1 MSPALAAIALV
12 VIGAAVLAV
21 VARDV
26 RATTLGLLVVLLGAP
41 LVADPWPG
49 LAAIVARVAAALL
62 AARLLIVGLRGD
74 VETSGTRIGWPA
86 EALIAGAAAL
96 VGFGSHGLGAAP
108 LGSAEAHAAGFALIA
123 IAVAPL
129 AAGRDVLRIGV
140 GAALLLVGASLVRA
154 GLAPPP
160 GDGEHLVTALLTIG
174 LGGAIAVVVNA
185 ARAAGGLD
193 AVESG
198 GRRPRPPDAH
208 RPTEREREPPASRGD
223 RNRLPVSEPG
233 DQ

>member
-1 MSPALAAIALV
+1 MNPALAAIALV
-12 VIGAAVLAV
+12 VVGGAVLAV

-26 RATTLGLLVVLLGAP
+26 RATVLGLLVVLLGAP
-41 LVADPWPG
+41 LVVDPWPD

-62 AARLLIVGLRGD
+62 AARLLVVSLRGD

-86 EALIAGAAAL
+86 EALIAGAAAV
-96 VGFGSHGLGAAP
+96 VGFGSHGLGAPP
-108 LGSAEAHAAGFALIA
+108 LGSAEAHAAGFALVA
-123 IAVAPL
+123 VAVAPL

-140 GAALLLVGASLVRA
+140 GAALLVIGASLVRA

-160 GDGEHLVTALLTIG
+160 TDGEHLAMALLTIG
-174 LGGAIAVVVNA
+174 LGGAIAVVVGA

-193 AVESG
+193 AVDVG

-208 RPTEREREPPASRGD
+208 RPTERERQRPAARGD
-223 RNRLPVSEPG
+223 RTRLPVSRPG